1 MPSTSSLRYRAAT
14 FSTILLFL
22 SALITGGAIYHR
34 QQQVEQKMLENLTW
48 ATYQFDR
55 EVRELRLA
63 LHGASVSHSD
73 NVLLRYEILI
83 SRTGLFQQG
92 EIRQAMLETTLTE
105 QLQDAIQGVYRMEDL
120 LAEIESGERLLDRQV
135 RQELD
140 ERLIALQAITSSLL
154 IDTNAHV
161 AGLRN
166 VERDELLNLYGI
178 VLALIV
184 LLMASGTVL
193 VVSLIREGREHG
205 RKTRMLEDQARELD
219 ETAKQAEQ
227 ASRAKS
233 EFMAVMSHEIRT
245 PLNGVVGVADLL
257 ADEPL
262 PPGGQRLL
270 ESLNDSV
277 LSLQAVIDDV
287 IDYTKYESGG
297 VDLDLRPFEMHA
309 FITQLTRAYQLQ
321 SVTRGTAFQVI
332 IEDEVPDCLE
342 GDTKRLRQVLMNL
355 LNNAFKFTAEGAIS
369 LKVQRTERGDIRF
382 LIRDTGCGIPEDR
395 RQALFKP
402 FSQVDSSISRRY
414 GGSGL
419 GLAICERLVTAMG
432 GHIEFESRV
441 GLGSLFWLDL
451 PLTSAC
457 RNTMERQAGLLI
469 SDTGSTA
476 PSLPHGRILVVEDH
490 PTNRELAQA
499 MLDRL
504 GQTVCLA
511 ENGEVAL
518 EHLAQEPFDLV
529 LMDMQMPVLDGLE
542 TTRRW
547 RHRETPDGPR
557 LPIIAMTAN
566 AMPEDQRRCREAG
579 MDDVLCKPFTRD
591 DLYRTLHQVL
601 TRPGATD
608 GGPRPDV
615 LPPRAPTPLSV
626 AAAKPLLDADTLTS
640 LEESLGHDTLRDLTE
655 RFIERLEERH
665 ARMAESLAREDRI
678 DLAEAAHALKG
689 AAASMGC
696 TGLAGVAAAL
706 ERQAPDVDIPRLQ
719 AQVEHLTQLGDS
731 TRTALERLGYITSRQ
746 A

>member
-63 LHGASVSHSD
+63 LNGASVSHSD
-73 NVLLRYEILI
+73 NVLLRYGILI

-161 AGLRN
+161 PGLRN

-178 VLALIV
+178 VLALFV

-219 ETAKQAEQ
+219 KTAKQAEQ

-432 GHIEFESRV
+432 GHIEFESHV

-591 DLYRTLHQVL
+591 DIARKV
-601 TRPGATD
+601 RGI
-608 GGPRPDV
+608 
-615 LPPRAPTPLSV
+615 
-626 AAAKPLLDADTLTS
+626 LDAD
-640 LEESLGHDTLRDLTE
+640 
-655 RFIERLEERH
+655 
-665 ARMAESLAREDRI
+665 
-678 DLAEAAHALKG
+678 
-689 AAASMGC
+689 
-696 TGLAGVAAAL
+696 
-706 ERQAPDVDIPRLQ
+706 
-719 AQVEHLTQLGDS
+719 
-731 TRTALERLGYITSRQ
+731 
-746 A
+746 